1 MASVKV
7 AVRVRPFNKRELAM
21 NAKLIVQMDG
31 KRTRIFSS
39 KSPGNGRDVDKERY
53 KDFTFDHSYWSY
65 DANDENYAAQDEVFY
80 DLGTD
85 VIESAFAGYNACVF
99 AYGQTGSGK
108 TFTMMGSPESQGL
121 IPRICKTLFARMAAG
136 KESGASYR
144 TEVSFL
150 EIHNERVRDLLR
162 PDQTQ
167 SHSLKVRE
175 HPKRGPYVQDLSN
188 HLVYDYSDIQECMV
202 RGNTHRTTASTNMN
216 DVSSRSHAIFTI
228 TFVQAGFSEGNMP
241 SETVSKVH
249 LVDLAGSE
257 RANATGA
264 TGQRLK
270 EGAHINKS
278 LVTLGSV
285 ISALADISSFTDSNC
300 SKRNV
305 HIPYRDSVLTWLL
318 KDSLGGNSKTIM
330 IAAISPADCNYGE
343 TLSTLR
349 YANRAKNIINK
360 PTINEDPNVKLIRE
374 LRDEIMKLKSMIGKD
389 MSVERP
395 PQQKV
400 LLAQIHEKQ
409 EQEKVLTE
417 EWTEKWRET
426 QKILQEQRALGLRKS
441 GVGVVL
447 DSEMPHLV
455 GIDDDLL
462 STGVTLYHL
471 KEGKTLV
478 GTEDAKIIQDIVLT
492 GTDVESEHCV
502 VELNAGVATLHPLS
516 PHCWINMN
524 QVDKPTRLSQGC
536 IILLGRNNM
545 FRYNDPAEAA
555 KLRKEGGT
563 GNGNLQSTVVNLSR
577 LSLHSWSVSDLHVS
591 SSSDNLLNSS
601 EDLRALEELEQ
612 QKAALIKEKE
622 DFKKEQEEREE
633 RWAARR
639 EALEGAQRELEREW
653 GAQWKE
659 WADAIA
665 ALESRQHELRTRRR
679 MLEQERRDEMT
690 QVENLCR
697 EVAYLRTNLQSKQR
711 QFEDFMNNHDRLEKR
726 QHQWDKTDDGAVS
739 DGSLPESWSSLNDQK
754 SVDAMKELVN
764 HHKKELAALE
774 SELQNKVKSLGE
786 HQMRVDKIEEEL
798 LDMADKQKQILNL
811 EFEGQEITEKKLL
824 LAKRTQEQLQE
835 ILKRKQ
841 SLTLNLKRALPS
853 SPGRSSSSN
862 DIFSSRDLKS
872 FQDACNRKLR
882 IASALSLLP
891 TDLPSSTDT
900 NETFHTAAA
909 NSPELR
915 SLFPETNLPV
925 ASTPELKLTDE
936 TEDNRKQNE
945 NVRSESLKAAD
956 VDKTEVENYPT
967 NINLNSNIITNSAEA
982 SLPSDVS
989 QEINN
994 GDILDVQIIR
1004 SNDHNKDDIF
1014 LSTTNNS
1021 QKSLAIEDETSTE
1034 YDEDM
1039 KRLNQRIAQ
1048 QRMLMIK
1055 CLEAGTPTK
1064 DELNQQILVLQDL
1077 QRQQI
1082 ELEVNLLKR
1091 EKQYQLTKGPSK
1103 ISMMEPRIDY
1113 VETESEDDS
1122 NWNPNVNA
1130 LRNATL
1136 PIVNINKTQVSAR
1149 DVLSDPEDVSIT
1161 NRTISPKMPP
1171 TRGYSSVYLTSLN
1184 RGDRLGSPY
1193 SLSITRSLPSLIPSD
1208 NTTDNVINMI
1218 VSVPSYVVRGAGAS
1232 LHYEYEVRV
1241 VVRDD
1246 CWSLLRRFR
1255 RFRELYVSMR
1265 QQYGSKVSAIRFPP
1279 RQFFQKY
1286 EVVARHRRKRLEEY
1300 LRHLIQVCSELPSCK
1315 PLYKFRGNLNNI
1327 DKKSLIEFNAFFRRG
1342 TFESSKHGTS

>member
-21 NAKLIVQMDG
+21 NAKMIVQMDG
-31 KRTRIFSS
+31 KKTRIFNT
-39 KSPGNGRDVDKERY
+39 KTPGSCREIDREKY

-65 DANDENYAAQDEVFY
+65 DPNDDNYASQEEVFF

-85 VIESAFAGYNACVF
+85 VIESAFEGYNACVF

-108 TFTMMGSPESQGL
+108 TFTMMGTPEAQGL

-162 PDQTQ
+162 LDQSQ
-167 SHSLKVRE
+167 SHSLRVRE
-175 HPKRGPYVQDLSN
+175 HPKRGPYVQDLSS

-228 TFVQAGFSEGNMP
+228 TFVQAGLSEGNMP

-285 ISALADISSFTDSNC
+285 ISALAEVSSASDTSSSS
-300 SKRNV
+300 SKKSV
-305 HIPYRDSVLTWLL
+305 FIPYRDSVLTWLL

-374 LRDEIMKLKSMIGKD
+374 LREEILKLKSLIGKD
-389 MSVERP
+389 MSIERP
-395 PQQKV
+395 PQM

-426 QKILQEQRALGLRKS
+426 QQILQEQKALGLRKS

-471 KEGKTLV
+471 KEGRTLV
-478 GTEDAKIIQDIVLT
+478 GTEEAATTQDIVLT
-492 GTDVESEHCV
+492 GGDVEPEHCV
-502 VELNAGVATLHPLS
+502 VELDSGVATLHPLS
-516 PHCWINMN
+516 SHCWINTA

-545 FRYNDPAEAA
+545 FRYNDPVEAA

-577 LSLHSWSVSDLHVS
+577 LSLLSWSVSDLHAS

-622 DFKKEQEEREE
+622 DFKREQEEREE

-639 EALEGAQRELEREW
+639 EALKGAQRELEREW

-665 ALESRQHELRTRRR
+665 ALESRQRELRARRNI
-679 MLEQERRDEMT
+679 LEQERRDEMT
-690 QVENLCR
+690 QVESLCR
-697 EVAYLRTNLQSKQR
+697 EVASLRTTLQSKHR
-711 QFEDFMNNHDRLEKR
+711 QFQEFMNNHERTQR
-726 QHQWDKTDDGAVS
+726 FHQWWEKTDDGAGS
-739 DGSLPESWSSLNDQK
+739 DGSLPESWSSLNDDK
-754 SVDAMKELVN
+754 CVDAMRELVN
-764 HHKKELAALE
+764 HHKKELAVLE
-774 SELQNKVKSLGE
+774 TELQNKVKSLNE
-786 HQMRVDKIEEEL
+786 HQSKVDKMEEEL
-798 LDMADKQKQILNL
+798 MEIARKQKHIFNL
-811 EFEGQEITEKKLL
+811 ELEGEGNTEKKLL

-835 ILKRKQ
+835 ILRRKQ
-841 SLTLNLKRALPS
+841 SLSLNLKRALPAS
-853 SPGRSSSSN
+853 LDDQSLSGDDIVSN
-862 DIFSSRDLKS
+862 GESQS
-872 FQDACNRKLR
+872 FLDPCNRKLQ
-882 IASALSLLP
+882 IASAMNILP
-891 TDLPSSTDT
+891 QNLPSSVDT
-900 NETFHTAAA
+900 ADTFHTAAA
-909 NSPELR
+909 DSPEPRILFEDPNTKR
-915 SLFPETNLPV
+915 FESSLDDEQEPDKQLDTSPKVYLENDKTRLPETKV
-925 ASTPELKLTDE
+925 
-936 TEDNRKQNE
+936 NRKSSVECVTEPEKCNGSAPKSSTDSITGME
-945 NVRSESLKAAD
+945 IPEDSLES
-956 VDKTEVENYPT
+956 P
-967 NINLNSNIITNSAEA
+967 
-982 SLPSDVS
+982 
-989 QEINN
+989 
-994 GDILDVQIIR
+994 VQR
-1004 SNDHNKDDIF
+1004 NP
-1014 LSTTNNS
+1014 
-1021 QKSLAIEDETSTE
+1021 A
-1034 YDEDM
+1034 M
-1039 KRLNQRIAQ
+1039 KRLNQRIAR
-1048 QRMLMIK
+1048 QRMMVMR
-1055 CLEAGTPTK
+1055 CLETSTPSK
-1064 DELNQQILVLQDL
+1064 EDLNRQIMILQELQK
-1077 QRQQI
+1077 QQI
-1082 ELEVNLLKR
+1082 ELEVSLLEDERKNLRHSMSQCSDDRLQDHDDR
-1091 EKQYQLTKGPSK
+1091 VQTVESNTCRDLEVMNNTATLLTMSTTRSPIQRNNRPNTNDDEGLSE
-1103 ISMMEPRIDY
+1103 SVAPRI
-1113 VETESEDDS
+1113 SS
-1122 NWNPNVNA
+1122 G
-1130 LRNATL
+1130 
-1136 PIVNINKTQVSAR
+1136 
-1149 DVLSDPEDVSIT
+1149 
-1161 NRTISPKMPP
+1161 
-1171 TRGYSSVYLTSLN
+1171 RGYSTVYLTSQN
-1184 RGDRLGSPY
+1184 RGDRLSSPY
-1193 SLSITRSLPSLIPSD
+1193 SLTITRSLPSLIAND
-1208 NTTDNVINMI
+1208 TDCDNVINMI
-1218 VSVPSYVVRGAGAS
+1218 VSIPSYVIRGAGTS
-1232 LHYEYEVRV
+1232 SHYEYEVRV
-1241 VVRDD
+1241 VAQDD
-1246 CWSLLRRFR
+1246 SWTLLRRYR
-1255 RFRELYVSMR
+1255 RFRELYISMR
-1265 QQYGSKVSAIRFPP
+1265 QKYGSKVAAIRFPP
-1279 RQFFQKY
+1279 RQVFPRY
-1286 EVVARHRRKRLEEY
+1286 EVVARQRRKRLEEY
-1300 LRHLIQVCSELPSCK
+1300 LRRLIQVCSELPHCE
-1315 PLYKFRGNLNNI
+1315 PLYKYNGNLSNI
-1327 DKKSLIEFNAFFRRG
+1327 DKQSLLEFSSFFRRG
-1342 TFESSKHGTS
+1342 TFESSKYGTS

>member
-21 NAKLIVQMDG
+21 NAKNIVQMDG
-31 KRTRIFSS
+31 KKTRIFNT
-39 KSPGNGRDVDKERY
+39 KTPGSCRDIDREKY
-53 KDFTFDHSYWSY
+53 KDFTFDHSYWSF
-65 DANDENYAAQDEVFY
+65 DSNDENYASQEEVFY

-85 VIESAFAGYNACVF
+85 VIESAFEGYNACVF

-108 TFTMMGSPESQGL
+108 TFTMMGTPEAQGL

-162 PDQTQ
+162 LDQSQ
-167 SHSLKVRE
+167 SHSLRVRE
-175 HPKRGPYVQDLSN
+175 HPKRGPYVQDLSS

-285 ISALADISSFTDSNC
+285 ISALAEVSSTTDATT

-305 HIPYRDSVLTWLL
+305 FIPYRDSVLTWLL

-374 LRDEIMKLKSMIGKD
+374 LREEIQKLKSLIGKD

-395 PQQKV
+395 PQV

-417 EWTEKWRET
+417 EWAEKWRET
-426 QKILQEQRALGLRKS
+426 QQILQEQKALGLRKS

-471 KEGKTLV
+471 KEGRTLV
-478 GTEDAKIIQDIVLT
+478 GTEDAPTNQDIVLT
-492 GTDVESEHCV
+492 GTDVEPEHCV
-502 VELNAGVATLHPLS
+502 VELESGVATLHPLS
-516 PHCWINMN
+516 PHCWINTA

-577 LSLHSWSVSDLHVS
+577 LSLLSWSVSDLHAS

-601 EDLRALEELEQ
+601 EDVRALEELEE

-622 DFKKEQEEREE
+622 DFKREQEEREE
-633 RWAARR
+633 RWTARR

-665 ALESRQHELRTRRR
+665 ALESRQRELRQRRNL
-679 MLEQERRDEMT
+679 LEQERRDEMT
-690 QVENLCR
+690 Q
-697 EVAYLRTNLQSKQR
+697 
-711 QFEDFMNNHDRLEKR
+711 
-726 QHQWDKTDDGAVS
+726 TDDGAGS
-739 DGSLPESWSSLNDQK
+739 DGSLPESWSSLNDDK
-754 SVDAMKELVN
+754 CVDAVRELVN
-764 HHKKELAALE
+764 HHKKELAILE
-774 SELQNKVKSLGE
+774 AELQDKVKSLNE
-786 HQMRVDKIEEEL
+786 HQNKVDRMEEEL
-798 LDMADKQKQILNL
+798 MEIAKKQKDMFNLELDGEGIADKKVI
-811 EFEGQEITEKKLL
+811 

-835 ILKRKQ
+835 ILRRKR
-841 SLTLNLKRALPS
+841 SLSLNLKRALPA
-853 SPGRSSSSN
+853 SPDDRSSNGNEMLST
-862 DIFSSRDLKS
+862 DELKS
-872 FQDACNRKLR
+872 VQDACNRKLQ
-882 IASALSLLP
+882 IASALSLLSQ
-891 TDLPSSTDT
+891 DVPSSIDT
-900 NETFHTAAA
+900 AETFHTAAA
-909 NSPELR
+909 DSPEPRIPFEDSGTKDQPTNVEQEVQQESKNQECVSHELR
-915 SLFPETNLPV
+915 IENDRVSPNEEAKPSMIVSRTSHPECNTVQEGNIKSETNG
-925 ASTPELKLTDE
+925 DE
-936 TEDNRKQNE
+936 TESK
-945 NVRSESLKAAD
+945 SLR
-956 VDKTEVENYPT
+956 N
-967 NINLNSNIITNSAEA
+967 
-982 SLPSDVS
+982 
-989 QEINN
+989 
-994 GDILDVQIIR
+994 
-1004 SNDHNKDDIF
+1004 
-1014 LSTTNNS
+1014 STTEENNLEGTLES
-1021 QKSLAIEDETSTE
+1021 PVQQNPA
-1034 YDEDM
+1034 M
-1039 KRLNQRIAQ
+1039 RRLNQRIAR
-1048 QRMLMIK
+1048 QRMM
-1055 CLEAGTPTK
+1055 
-1064 DELNQQILVLQDL
+1064 DL

-1082 ELEVNLLKR
+1082 ELEVSLLEDERKSQKDYQCENRLSVSVTADYPPNERDTR
-1091 EKQYQLTKGPSK
+1091 ERESANDSSATLLT
-1103 ISMMEPRIDY
+1103 ISTTKSSLYKNNRPNTGNEDTLQESIVPRISSGR
-1113 VETESEDDS
+1113 E
-1122 NWNPNVNA
+1122 
-1130 LRNATL
+1130 
-1136 PIVNINKTQVSAR
+1136 
-1149 DVLSDPEDVSIT
+1149 
-1161 NRTISPKMPP
+1161 
-1171 TRGYSSVYLTSLN
+1171 YSSVYLTSQN
-1184 RGDRLGSPY
+1184 RGDRLSSPY
-1193 SLSITRSLPSLIPSD
+1193 SLTITRSLPSLIANDGDSD
-1208 NTTDNVINMI
+1208 SVINMI
-1218 VSVPSYVVRGAGAS
+1218 VSVPSYVIRGAGTS
-1232 LHYEYEVRV
+1232 SHYEYEVRV
-1241 VVRDD
+1241 VAQDD
-1246 CWSLLRRFR
+1246 SWTLLRRYR
-1255 RFRELYVSMR
+1255 RFRELYISMR
-1265 QQYGSKVSAIRFPP
+1265 HKYGSKVAAVRFPP
-1279 RQFFQKY
+1279 RQVFPRY
-1286 EVVARHRRKRLEEY
+1286 EVVARQRRKRLEEY
-1300 LRHLIQVCSELPSCK
+1300 LRRLIQVCSELPHCE
-1315 PLYKFRGNLNNI
+1315 PLYKYNGNLSNI
-1327 DKKSLIEFNAFFRRG
+1327 DKQSLLEFSSFFRRG
-1342 TFESSKHGTS
+1342 TFESSKYGTS

>member
-21 NAKLIVQMDG
+21 NAKMIVQMDG
-31 KRTRIFSS
+31 RKTRIFST
-39 KSPGNGRDVDKERY
+39 KTPGSCREIDREKY
-53 KDFTFDHSYWSY
+53 KDFTFDHSYWSC
-65 DANDENYAAQDEVFY
+65 DASDDNYASQEEVFY

-85 VIESAFAGYNACVF
+85 VIESAFEGYNACVF

-108 TFTMMGSPESQGL
+108 TFTMMGTPEAQGL

-162 PDQTQ
+162 LDQSQ
-167 SHSLKVRE
+167 SHSLRVRE
-175 HPKRGPYVQDLSN
+175 HPKRGPYVQDLSS

-228 TFVQAGFSEGNMP
+228 TFVQAGLSEGNMP

-264 TGQRLK
+264 SGQRLK

-285 ISALADISSFTDSNC
+285 ISALSEVSAAGEGSST
-300 SKRNV
+300 SKRGIF
-305 HIPYRDSVLTWLL
+305 IPYRDSVLTWLL

-330 IAAISPADCNYGE
+330 IATISPADCNYGE

-374 LRDEIMKLKSMIGKD
+374 LREEIQKLKSLIGKD

-395 PQQKV
+395 PQV

-426 QKILQEQRALGLRKS
+426 QQILQEQKALGLRKS

-471 KEGKTLV
+471 KEGRTLV
-478 GTEDAKIIQDIVLT
+478 GTEEAPTTQDIVLT
-492 GTDVESEHCV
+492 GADVEPEHCV
-502 VELNAGVATLHPLS
+502 VELDSGVATLHPLS
-516 PHCWINMN
+516 PHCWINTA

-563 GNGNLQSTVVNLSR
+563 SNGNLQSTVVNLSR
-577 LSLHSWSVSDLHVS
+577 LSLLSWSVSDLHAS

-601 EDLRALEELEQ
+601 EDLRTLEELEQ

-622 DFKKEQEEREE
+622 DFKREQEEREE

-665 ALESRQHELRTRRR
+665 ALESRQRELRTRRHI
-679 MLEQERRDEMT
+679 LEQERRDEMT

-697 EVAYLRTNLQSKQR
+697 EVASLRTTLQSKHR
-711 QFEDFMNNHDRLEKR
+711 QFQEFMSNHERAQR
-726 QHQWDKTDDGAVS
+726 FHQWWEKTDDGAGS
-739 DGSLPESWSSLNDQK
+739 DGSLPESWSSLNDDK
-754 SVDAMKELVN
+754 CVDAVRELVN
-764 HHKKELAALE
+764 HHKKELAVLE
-774 SELQNKVKSLGE
+774 TELQNKVKSLNE
-786 HQMRVDKIEEEL
+786 HQSKVDKMEEEL
-798 LDMADKQKQILNL
+798 MEIAKRQKHMFNL
-811 EFEGQEITEKKLL
+811 EFQEEGNTEKKLL
-824 LAKRTQEQLQE
+824 LAKRSQEQLQE
-835 ILKRKQ
+835 ILRRKQ
-841 SLTLNLKRALPS
+841 SLSLNLKRALPA
-853 SPGRSSSSN
+853 SPGDCSLSGDEVLHN
-862 DIFSSRDLKS
+862 GDIESP
-872 FQDACNRKLR
+872 QGCNRKLQ

-891 TDLPSSTDT
+891 QNIPSSIDT
-900 NETFHTAAA
+900 ADTFHTAAA
-909 NSPELR
+909 DSPEPRILFENSETKESQTLSSDKQREPNKHQKSSPEVHLENDRAKLCEVESR
-915 SLFPETNLPV
+915 SLLNL
-925 ASTPELKLTDE
+925 
-936 TEDNRKQNE
+936 NRKPSIDTIIKSGKCNGSV
-945 NVRSESLKAAD
+945 NSE
-956 VDKTEVENYPT
+956 KTESKSPT
-967 NINLNSNIITNSAEA
+967 NSITEEDIPED
-982 SLPSDVS
+982 SLESP
-989 QEINN
+989 
-994 GDILDVQIIR
+994 VQQ
-1004 SNDHNKDDIF
+1004 NP
-1014 LSTTNNS
+1014 
-1021 QKSLAIEDETSTE
+1021 A
-1034 YDEDM
+1034 M
-1039 KRLNQRIAQ
+1039 KRLNQRIAR
-1048 QRMLMIK
+1048 QRMMVMR
-1055 CLEAGTPTK
+1055 CLEASTPSK
-1064 DELNQQILVLQDL
+1064 EDLNRQIAILQDL
-1077 QRQQI
+1077 QKQQI
-1082 ELEVNLLKR
+1082 ELEVSLLEDERKNL
-1091 EKQYQLTKGPSK
+1091 KQQSQCDRLAVGDANDPAQTVETMSCRDVESTTSSGTLLAVATVRSPILRNHRPNINGEENLSE
-1103 ISMMEPRIDY
+1103 SVVPRI
-1113 VETESEDDS
+1113 
-1122 NWNPNVNA
+1122 
-1130 LRNATL
+1130 
-1136 PIVNINKTQVSAR
+1136 SAG
-1149 DVLSDPEDVSIT
+1149 
-1161 NRTISPKMPP
+1161 
-1171 TRGYSSVYLTSLN
+1171 RGYSTVYLTSQN
-1184 RGDRLGSPY
+1184 RGDRLSSPY
-1193 SLSITRSLPSLIPSD
+1193 TLTITRSLPSLIAND
-1208 NTTDNVINMI
+1208 ADYDNVINMI
-1218 VSVPSYVVRGAGAS
+1218 VSIPSYVIRGAGTS
-1232 LHYEYEVRV
+1232 SHYEYEVRV
-1241 VVRDD
+1241 VAQDD
-1246 CWSLLRRFR
+1246 SWTLLRRYR
-1255 RFRELYVSMR
+1255 RFRELYISMR
-1265 QQYGSKVSAIRFPP
+1265 QNYGSKVAAIRFPP
-1279 RQFFQKY
+1279 RQVFPRY
-1286 EVVARHRRKRLEEY
+1286 EVVARQRRKRLEEY
-1300 LRHLIQVCSELPSCK
+1300 LRRLIQVCSELPHCE
-1315 PLYKFRGNLNNI
+1315 PLYKYNGNLSNI
-1327 DKKSLIEFNAFFRRG
+1327 DKQSLLEFSSFFRRG
-1342 TFESSKHGTS
+1342 TFESSKYGTS

>member
-21 NAKLIVQMDG
+21 NAKMIVQMDG
-31 KRTRIFSS
+31 KKTRIFNT
-39 KSPGNGRDVDKERY
+39 KTPGSCREIDREKY
-53 KDFTFDHSYWSY
+53 KDFTFDHSYWSF
-65 DANDENYAAQDEVFY
+65 DTNDENYASQEEVFY

-85 VIESAFAGYNACVF
+85 VIESAFEGYNACVF

-108 TFTMMGSPESQGL
+108 TFTMMGTPEAQGL

-162 PDQTQ
+162 LDQSQ
-167 SHSLKVRE
+167 SHSLRVRE
-175 HPKRGPYVQDLSN
+175 HPKRGPYVQDLSS

-228 TFVQAGFSEGNMP
+228 TFVQAGLSEGNMP

-285 ISALADISSFTDSNC
+285 ISALAEVSSTSDASSS

-305 HIPYRDSVLTWLL
+305 FIPYRDSVLTWLL

-374 LRDEIMKLKSMIGKD
+374 LREEIQKLKSLIGKD

-395 PQQKV
+395 PQV

-426 QKILQEQRALGLRKS
+426 QQILQEQKALGLRKS

-471 KEGKTLV
+471 KEGRTLV
-478 GTEDAKIIQDIVLT
+478 GTEEAPTTQDIVLT
-492 GTDVESEHCV
+492 GADVEPEHCV
-502 VELNAGVATLHPLS
+502 VELDSGVATLHPLS
-516 PHCWINMN
+516 PHCWINTA

-577 LSLHSWSVSDLHVS
+577 LSLLSWSVSDLHAS

-622 DFKKEQEEREE
+622 DFKREQEEREE

-659 WADAIA
+659 WADAIS
-665 ALESRQHELRTRRR
+665 ALESRQRELRARRHV
-679 MLEQERRDEMT
+679 LEQERRDEMT
-690 QVENLCR
+690 Q
-697 EVAYLRTNLQSKQR
+697 
-711 QFEDFMNNHDRLEKR
+711 
-726 QHQWDKTDDGAVS
+726 TDDGAGS
-739 DGSLPESWSSLNDQK
+739 DGSLPESWSSLNDDK
-754 SVDAMKELVN
+754 CVDAVRELVN
-764 HHKKELAALE
+764 HHKKELAVLE
-774 SELQNKVKSLGE
+774 TELQNKVKSLNE
-786 HQMRVDKIEEEL
+786 HQSKVDKMEEEL
-798 LDMADKQKQILNL
+798 IEIARKQKHMINL
-811 EFEGQEITEKKLL
+811 ELEGEGNTEKKVL
-824 LAKRTQEQLQE
+824 LAKRSQEQLQE
-835 ILKRKQ
+835 ILRRKQ
-841 SLTLNLKRALPS
+841 SLSLNLKRALPA
-853 SPGRSSSSN
+853 SPGDHSSSGEE
-862 DIFSSRDLKS
+862 IFSNGDNRS
-872 FQDACNRKLR
+872 FQDACNRKLQ
-882 IASALSLLP
+882 IASALSLLSQNV
-891 TDLPSSTDT
+891 PSSIETAD
-900 NETFHTAAA
+900 TFHTAAA
-909 NSPELR
+909 DSPEPRIPFEEPRAKESRIPSDNNEQEESQESQLPQEVPSQNDKAKLPEVEGKS
-915 SLFPETNLPV
+915 SLNL
-925 ASTPELKLTDE
+925 
-936 TEDNRKQNE
+936 NRKSSAEIKTDKCNGSANSE
-945 NVRSESLKAAD
+945 KTDSRS
-956 VDKTEVENYPT
+956 PT
-967 NINLNSNIITNSAEA
+967 NSTIEEDSIPQD
-982 SLPSDVS
+982 SLESPVQQNPS
-989 QEINN
+989 
-994 GDILDVQIIR
+994 
-1004 SNDHNKDDIF
+1004 
-1014 LSTTNNS
+1014 
-1021 QKSLAIEDETSTE
+1021 
-1034 YDEDM
+1034 M
-1039 KRLNQRIAQ
+1039 KRLNQRIAR
-1048 QRMLMIK
+1048 QRMMVMR
-1055 CLEAGTPTK
+1055 CLEASSPSK
-1064 DELNQQILVLQDL
+1064 EDLNKQIAILQDL
-1077 QRQQI
+1077 QKQQI
-1082 ELEVNLLKR
+1082 ELEVALLENERKNVKRSNSESSNDRLSPIVDGNDRVQNTETSACCDLESTNSSATLVAVATTRSPILRNNRPNTNDEENLS
-1091 EKQYQLTKGPSK
+1091 ESVA
-1103 ISMMEPRIDY
+1103 PRI
-1113 VETESEDDS
+1113 SS
-1122 NWNPNVNA
+1122 G
-1130 LRNATL
+1130 
-1136 PIVNINKTQVSAR
+1136 
-1149 DVLSDPEDVSIT
+1149 
-1161 NRTISPKMPP
+1161 
-1171 TRGYSSVYLTSLN
+1171 RGYSTVYLTSQN
-1184 RGDRLGSPY
+1184 RGDRLSSPY
-1193 SLSITRSLPSLIPSD
+1193 SLTITRSLPSLIANDADYDS
-1208 NTTDNVINMI
+1208 VINMI
-1218 VSVPSYVVRGAGAS
+1218 VSIPSYVIRGAGTS
-1232 LHYEYEVRV
+1232 SHYEYEVRV
-1241 VVRDD
+1241 VAQDD
-1246 CWSLLRRFR
+1246 SWTLLRRYR
-1255 RFRELYVSMR
+1255 RFRELYISMR
-1265 QQYGSKVSAIRFPP
+1265 QKYGSKVAAIRFPP
-1279 RQFFQKY
+1279 RQVFPKY
-1286 EVVARHRRKRLEEY
+1286 EVVARQRRKRLEEY
-1300 LRHLIQVCSELPSCK
+1300 LRRLIQVCSELPHCES
-1315 PLYKFRGNLNNI
+1315 LYKYNGNLSNI
-1327 DKKSLIEFNAFFRRG
+1327 DKQSLLEFSSFFRRG
-1342 TFESSKHGTS
+1342 TFESSKYGTS

>member
-21 NAKLIVQMDG
+21 NAKMIVQMDG
-31 KRTRIFSS
+31 KKTRIFNT
-39 KSPGNGRDVDKERY
+39 KTPGSCREIDREKY
-53 KDFTFDHSYWSY
+53 KDFTFDHSYWSF
-65 DANDENYAAQDEVFY
+65 DTNDDNYASQEEVFY

-85 VIESAFAGYNACVF
+85 VIESAFEGYNACVF

-108 TFTMMGSPESQGL
+108 TFTMMGTPEAQGL

-162 PDQTQ
+162 LDQSQ
-167 SHSLKVRE
+167 SHSLRVRE
-175 HPKRGPYVQDLSN
+175 HPKRGPYVQDLSS

-228 TFVQAGFSEGNMP
+228 TFVQAGLSEGNMP

-285 ISALADISSFTDSNC
+285 ISALAELSSTGDASSS

-305 HIPYRDSVLTWLL
+305 FIPYRDSVLTWLL

-374 LRDEIMKLKSMIGKD
+374 LREEIQKLKSLIGKD
-389 MSVERP
+389 ISVERP
-395 PQQKV
+395 PQV

-426 QKILQEQRALGLRKS
+426 QQILQEQKALGLRKS

-471 KEGKTLV
+471 KEGRTLV
-478 GTEDAKIIQDIVLT
+478 GTEEAPTTQDIVLT
-492 GTDVESEHCV
+492 GADVEPEHCV
-502 VELNAGVATLHPLS
+502 VELDGGVATLHPLS
-516 PHCWINMN
+516 SHCWINTA

-555 KLRKEGGT
+555 KLRKEGGM

-577 LSLHSWSVSDLHVS
+577 LSLLSWSVSDLHAS

-622 DFKKEQEEREE
+622 DFKREQEEREE

-665 ALESRQHELRTRRR
+665 TLESRQRELRTRRHI
-679 MLEQERRDEMT
+679 LEQERRDEMT

-697 EVAYLRTNLQSKQR
+697 EVASLRTTLQSRHR
-711 QFEDFMNNHDRLEKR
+711 QFQEFMSNHERAQR
-726 QHQWDKTDDGAVS
+726 FHQWWEKTDDGAGS
-739 DGSLPESWSSLNDQK
+739 DGSLPESWSSLNDDK
-754 SVDAMKELVN
+754 CVDAVRELVN
-764 HHKKELAALE
+764 HHKKELAVLE
-774 SELQNKVKSLGE
+774 TELQNKVKSLNE
-786 HQMRVDKIEEEL
+786 HQCKVDKMEEEL
-798 LDMADKQKQILNL
+798 MEIAKKQKHMLNL
-811 EFEGQEITEKKLL
+811 EVEEEGNTEKKLL
-824 LAKRTQEQLQE
+824 LAKRSQEQLQE
-835 ILKRKQ
+835 ILRRKQ
-841 SLTLNLKRALPS
+841 NLSLNLKRALPAF
-853 SPGRSSSSN
+853 PGDRSLSGDEALHN
-862 DIFSSRDLKS
+862 GDTQS
-872 FQDACNRKLR
+872 FQDGCNRKLQ

-891 TDLPSSTDT
+891 QNVPSSIDT
-900 NETFHTAAA
+900 ADTFHTAAA
-909 NSPELR
+909 DSPEPRIPFEDFETKESQTSPSKQKEPDKQQKPSPEVHLEIDRTKLCEAAESR
-915 SLFPETNLPV
+915 SLLNLNGKSSV
-925 ASTPELKLTDE
+925 IDTIAVKSGKCNGSASGEKA
-936 TEDNRKQNE
+936 
-945 NVRSESLKAAD
+945 ESKS
-956 VDKTEVENYPT
+956 PT
-967 NINLNSNIITNSAEA
+967 NSIVEDSTDIPED
-982 SLPSDVS
+982 SLESP
-989 QEINN
+989 
-994 GDILDVQIIR
+994 VQQ
-1004 SNDHNKDDIF
+1004 NP
-1014 LSTTNNS
+1014 
-1021 QKSLAIEDETSTE
+1021 A
-1034 YDEDM
+1034 M
-1039 KRLNQRIAQ
+1039 KRLNQRIAR
-1048 QRMLMIK
+1048 QRMMVMR
-1055 CLEAGTPTK
+1055 CLEASTPSK
-1064 DELNQQILVLQDL
+1064 EDLNRQIAILQDL
-1077 QRQQI
+1077 QKQQI
-1082 ELEVNLLKR
+1082 ELEVSLLEDERKNL
-1091 EKQYQLTKGPSK
+1091 KQQPASQCGLDDRLAADDANDIAQT
-1103 ISMMEPRIDY
+1103 
-1113 VETESEDDS
+1113 VETSCIGRDVDS
-1122 NWNPNVNA
+1122 TTNSATLLTVATTRSPI
-1130 LRNATL
+1130 LRNHRPNNTNGEENLSESVA
-1136 PIVNINKTQVSAR
+1136 PRVS
-1149 DVLSDPEDVSIT
+1149 SG
-1161 NRTISPKMPP
+1161 
-1171 TRGYSSVYLTSLN
+1171 RGYSTVYLTSQN
-1184 RGDRLGSPY
+1184 RGDRLSSPY
-1193 SLSITRSLPSLIPSD
+1193 SLTITRSLPSLIANDADYDSVI
-1208 NTTDNVINMI
+1208 NVI
-1218 VSVPSYVVRGAGAS
+1218 VSIPSYVIRGAGTS
-1232 LHYEYEVRV
+1232 SHYEYEVRV
-1241 VVRDD
+1241 VAQDD
-1246 CWSLLRRFR
+1246 SWTLLRRYR
-1255 RFRELYVSMR
+1255 RFRELYISMR
-1265 QQYGSKVSAIRFPP
+1265 QKYGSKVAAIRFPP
-1279 RQFFQKY
+1279 RQVFPRY
-1286 EVVARHRRKRLEEY
+1286 EVVARQRRKRLEEY
-1300 LRHLIQVCSELPSCK
+1300 LRRLIQVCSELPHCE
-1315 PLYKFRGNLNNI
+1315 PLYKYNGNLSNI
-1327 DKKSLIEFNAFFRRG
+1327 DKQSLLEFSSFFRRG
-1342 TFESSKHGTS
+1342 TFESSKYGTS

>member
-31 KRTRIFSS
+31 KKTRIFSS
-39 KSPGNGRDVDKERY
+39 KSPGGCRDIDKETY
-53 KDFTFDHSYWSY
+53 KDFTFDHSYWSF
-65 DANDENYAAQDEVFY
+65 DADDGNYASQDEVFY

-108 TFTMMGSPESQGL
+108 TFTMMGSPEAQGL

-136 KESGASYR
+136 KETGASYR

-162 PDQTQ
+162 PEQSQ

-188 HLVYDYSDIQECMV
+188 HLVYDYTDIQECMV

-285 ISALADISSFTDSNC
+285 ISALAEVSQSSTDSNNAR
-300 SKRNV
+300 KNV
-305 HIPYRDSVLTWLL
+305 FIPYRDSVLTWLL

-360 PTINEDPNVKLIRE
+360 PTINEDANVKLIRE
-374 LRDEIMKLKSMIGKD
+374 LREEILKLKSMMGKD
-389 MSVERP
+389 MSLEKP

-426 QKILQEQRALGLRKS
+426 QKILQEQKALGLRKS

-478 GTEDAKIIQDIVLT
+478 GTEEANSVQDIALT
-492 GTDVESEHCV
+492 GPDVEPEHCI
-502 VELNAGVATLHPLS
+502 VELVAGVATLLPLS
-516 PHCWINMN
+516 PYCWINMV

-545 FRYNDPAEAA
+545 FRYNDPVEAA
-555 KLRKEGGT
+555 KLRKEGGS

-577 LSLHSWSVSDLHVS
+577 LSLLSWSVSDLHAS
-591 SSSDNLLNSS
+591 TSSDNLLNSS

-665 ALESRQHELRTRRR
+665 ALEAKQRELRTRRR
-679 MLEQERRDEMT
+679 VLEQERRDEMT
-690 QVENLCR
+690 Q
-697 EVAYLRTNLQSKQR
+697 
-711 QFEDFMNNHDRLEKR
+711 
-726 QHQWDKTDDGAVS
+726 TDESAIS
-739 DGSLPESWSSLNDQK
+739 EGSLPESWGSFNDRK

-774 SELQNKVKSLGE
+774 SELQNKVKSLNE
-786 HQMRVDKIEEEL
+786 HQSRVEKMEEEL
-798 LDMADKQKQILNL
+798 LDMADKQKQMLSL
-811 EFEGQEITEKKLL
+811 EFEGQEITEKKLV

-841 SLTLNLKRALPS
+841 SLSLNLKRALPAS
-853 SPGRSSSSN
+853 SGRSSSSS
-862 DIFSSRDLKS
+862 DVLASCDLKS

-882 IASALSLLP
+882 IASALCLLP
-891 TDLPSSTDT
+891 PDLPISTDT
-900 NETFHTAAA
+900 TETFHTAAA
-909 NSPELR
+909 ETPDLQSFSSPSNSVDPVNSIKSNDPINPPDHENFQELNDPKTDDKQEGN
-915 SLFPETNLPV
+915 LFNHRIIPSSEDKIDDKITNHQMI
-925 ASTPELKLTDE
+925 SSNEFIDDKLM
-936 TEDNRKQNE
+936 NHQMSS
-945 NVRSESLKAAD
+945 RSEKQEE
-956 VDKTEVENYPT
+956 KTELMSDNYEIIEPTDDNKELNSDLVENPKDNDDDDDEDST
-967 NINLNSNIITNSAEA
+967 FA
-982 SLPSDVS
+982 SHERGSLETLSDDPSS
-989 QEINN
+989 QEN
-994 GDILDVQIIR
+994 Q
-1004 SNDHNKDDIF
+1004 
-1014 LSTTNNS
+1014 
-1021 QKSLAIEDETSTE
+1021 A
-1034 YDEDM
+1034 M
-1039 KRLNQRIAQ
+1039 KRLNQRITRQ
-1048 QRMLMIK
+1048 KMTVMR
-1055 CLEAGTPTK
+1055 CLESSTPAK
-1064 DELNQQILVLQDL
+1064 DDLNRQILVLQDL

-1082 ELEVNLLKR
+1082 ELEIWLLK
-1091 EKQYQLTKGPSK
+1091 KGK
-1103 ISMMEPRIDY
+1103 DY
-1113 VETESEDDS
+1113 EMRRGLKGAEGRADYLETESEDD
-1122 NWNPNVNA
+1122 NWNSGVDGDIGGVGRG
-1130 LRNATL
+1130 LMGE
-1136 PIVNINKTQVSAR
+1136 R
-1149 DVLSDPEDVSIT
+1149 DVMSDQDEDGREAIRNGAQKGPVS
-1161 NRTISPKMPP
+1161 
-1171 TRGYSSVYLTSLN
+1171 RGYSSVYLTSLN

-1193 SLSITRSLPSLIPSD
+1193 SLSITRSLPSLIPSNSSAD
-1208 NTTDNVINMI
+1208 AIINMI
-1218 VSVPSYVVRGAGAS
+1218 VSVSSYVIRGAGTS
-1232 LHYEYEVRV
+1232 SHYEYEVRV
-1241 VVRDD
+1241 VAVDD
-1246 CWSLLRRFR
+1246 SWTLLRRYR

-1265 QQYGSKVSAIRFPP
+1265 QKYGGKVSAIRFPP
-1279 RQFFQKY
+1279 RQVFPRY
-1286 EVVARHRRKRLEEY
+1286 EVVAKQRRKRLEEY
-1300 LRHLIQVCSELPSCK
+1300 LRRLIQVCSELPNCE
-1315 PLYKFRGNLNNI
+1315 PLYKFRGNLSNL
-1327 DKKSLIEFNAFFRRG
+1327 DKQSLLEFSPFFRRG
-1342 TFESSKHGTS
+1342 TFESSKYGTS